1 MLRLRLTDE
10 ARTEVQA
17 LRRDRRLRPA
27 ERDRVEMILLLDGG
41 MAVPQVARHLGYCR
55 ATVRRVLRA
64 YEATGLAALRRQR
77 PGPAK
82 DDARRAQVTAAL
94 DRLLATERTWTAAQ
108 LATALDSEGI
118 SLSTRQ
124 TRKYLQGMGA
134 RWRRTAHTLKH
145 KQDPKRAADAE
156 AKLTLLKKNVPPAS
170 SNSPSL
176 MRSASVPA
184 SR

>member
-10 ARTEVQA
+10 ARKQVRA
-17 LRRDRRLRPA
+17 LRRDRRLTPA
-27 ERDRVEMILLLDGG
+27 ERDRVELVLLLDGG
-41 MAVPQVARHLGYCR
+41 MSVPQVATHLGYCR

-64 YEATGLAALRRQR
+64 YEGQGLDAVRRQR

-82 DDARRAQVTAAL
+82 DLARRAQVTAAL
-94 DRLLATERTWTAAQ
+94 DRLLAQERTWTAAQ
-108 LATALDSEGI
+108 LAAALEGEGI
-118 SLSTRQ
+118 TLSTRQ

-145 KQDPKRAADAE
+145 KQDPARAAAAE
-156 AKLTLLKKNVPPAS
+156 LKLTMLKKNVPRAA

-176 MRSASVPA
+176 MRSALVPA